1 MFVDWISVSQYHGE
15 GLPELVGSL
24 NFKDLDNEHG
34 AIESAGPR
42 QSRGSHDS
50 SLQVKSHNGWVKV
63 SGNPSRWNRPDNLFG
78 YDLDECM
85 SIVNNHLATL
95 GLPPFTV
102 GVPTSADRNERRDS
116 IGLAALDG
124 ETVDGM
130 GEGEPITWSGA
141 AFSRIDLCENF
152 SAGSEFLAK
161 LAMRSYQARAVARL
175 KKATYG
181 EETALWHNTRRSVK
195 AYRKGPDMAV
205 HCPTSEWIDWA
216 NQNGIVRHECAIKSR
231 YLSATGLRY
240 WGNLNMGTLHRIF
253 ERETEI
259 LRRPDASL
267 DPMAVEACPAR
278 ARLVYAA
285 WLRGEDI
292 TTLVSRATLTRHKKL
307 LREVASVDISQ
318 PRNVA
323 DVAPIVRHIDIRP
336 AQIPEGYQ
344 LRVAA

>member
-1 MFVDWISVSQYHGE
+1 MFVDWVSVSQYHGADT
-15 GLPELVGSL
+15 PELVGSL
-24 NFKDLDNEHG
+24 SFKNLDDE
-34 AIESAGPR
+34 APIESSGPK

-50 SLQVKSHNGWVKV
+50 SLQVKSHNGWVRV

-85 SIVNNHLATL
+85 LIINEHLATL
-95 GLPPFTV
+95 GLPAFTV
-102 GVPTSADRNERRDS
+102 GVPTSADRNERRAV
-116 IGLAALDG
+116 IGLAAIDG

-130 GEGEPITWSGA
+130 GDHEAITWSGA
-141 AFSRIDLCENF
+141 AFSRLDLCENF
-152 SAGSEFLAK
+152 STGSEFLAR

-205 HCPTSEWIDWA
+205 HCPDSEWIDWA

-231 YLSATGLRY
+231 FLSATGLRY
-240 WGNLNMGTLHRIF
+240 WGNLNMGTLHRLF
-253 ERETEI
+253 ERETEV

-285 WLRGEDI
+285 WLKGEDI
-292 TTLVSRATLTRHKKL
+292 TCLVSRATLFRHRKTL
-307 LREVASVDISQ
+307 LETASVDISQ

-323 DVAPIVRHIDIRP
+323 DVAPIVRYIELKS
-336 AQIPEGYQ
+336 AVIPDGYV
-344 LRVAA
+344 LRAA